1 LIKTWCIGT
10 INAVFL
16 SRMENILR
24 LYRLPYDKRFPVVCF
39 DERPCFLIGDVI
51 KGFELKPG
59 QVRKQHYEYAKNGAC
74 NLLLAIEPLTG
85 KRVAMITDRRR
96 KIEYAEFMQQLVLH
110 FPEAEK
116 IRLIQDNLNTHNSS
130 SFYENMDAQKA
141 YDLTQKFEFHYTPLK
156 GSWLNAVEIDFSAIA
171 RTALKNRIPNREQLE
186 KQVFACVKER
196 EQKQIKIK
204 WQFDITTARTKMNRH
219 YAKVNSDNLKLKN
232 ELI

>member
-51 KGFELKPG
+51 KGLELKPE
-59 QVRKQHYEYAKNGAC
+59 QVRKQHYEYAKNGSC

-85 KRVAMITDRRR
+85 KRVAVITERRR
-96 KIEYAEFMQQLVLH
+96 KIEYAVFMQKLVTH

-116 IRLIQDNLNTHNSS
+116 IRLVQDNLNTHNSS
-130 SFYENMDAQKA
+130 SFYENFDAQTA
-141 YDLTQKFEFHYTPLK
+141 YGLAQKFEFHYTPIK

-171 RTALKNRIPNREQLE
+171 RAALNSRIPTREQLE
-186 KQVFACVKER
+186 KQVSACVKER
-196 EQKQIKIK
+196 QQNEIKIN
-204 WQFDITTARTKMNRH
+204 WQFDITAARRKMNRH
-219 YAKVNSDNLKLKN
+219 YVKLNKDNLKFKK
-232 ELI
+232 